1 MKILKRNQLIILV
14 MALMLITAGYL
25 NYTSDNNEIETSAI
39 IGSTDATLGDATLVN
54 ANIYSNEITN
64 EIRNEVNEV
73 VSNEVIQE
81 DNAVETLNVNDDEYF
96 INSKL
101 ERTAMYSEL
110 LESYQ
115 ELYNNTSASVEEK
128 KEALAKINEINSVKN
143 SIMIVENL
151 IYAKGIEDLVIFVND
166 NSTSVVVGKDDLRS
180 RRNCTNTKHYFKRIK
195 C

>member
-1 MKILKRNQLIILV
+1 MKIFKRNQIIILV

-25 NYTSDNNEIETSAI
+25 NYTSDNNKIETSATI
-39 IGSTDATLGDATLVN
+39 ASNDATLGDATLVN
-54 ANIYSNEITN
+54 ANIYTN
-64 EIRNEVNEV
+64 EISNAVNEV
-73 VSNEVIQE
+73 AENEVIQE
-81 DNAVETLNVNDDEYF
+81 NNIVETSNVNDDEYF

-128 KEALAKINEINSVKN
+128 KEALAKINEINNIKN
-143 SIMIVENL
+143 SIMIAENL
-151 IYAKGIEDLVIFVND
+151 ISAKRIEDLVIFVND
-166 NSTSVVVGKDDLRS
+166 NSVSVVVEKEDLRC